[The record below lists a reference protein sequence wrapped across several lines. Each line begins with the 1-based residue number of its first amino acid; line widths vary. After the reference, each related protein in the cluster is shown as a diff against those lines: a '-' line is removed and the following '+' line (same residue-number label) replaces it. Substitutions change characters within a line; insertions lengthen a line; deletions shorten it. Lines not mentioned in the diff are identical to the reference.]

1 MGFDRSFFFF
11 FFSFN
16 VAHSSLVLENE
27 STTSMNTNTGF
38 ARSMTTSFVISLT
51 NSSKYGSLVIFE
63 TKKMQLWLFEVKKLS
78 LNSTVTLTSPKPIFN
93 LMKCLNALLH

>member
-1 MGFDRSFFFF
+1 MQSRLSMWDSIDLFFQIT
-11 FFSFN
+11 FN

-51 NSSKYGSLVIFE
+51 ISSKYGSLVIFE
-63 TKKMQLWLFEVKKLS
+63 TKK
-78 LNSTVTLTSPKPIFN
+78 
-93 LMKCLNALLH
+93 NAIVAF